1 MRGRHHPDSANE
13 ARRALRSEIRQG
25 RRPGDRPAS
34 APPHSSVSATYLR
47 AQRQAARRR
56 AARRRR
62 RFLVL
67 LVLFTAL
74 LVLVDL
80 VRGGSRTEHEQ
91 AERTR
96 TTGRATPSAAVS
108 TQPSTNPSA
117 EAIQPEASPTASTAV
132 TVPARGSG
140 AFTAAGGTTPVRG
153 STGTLV
159 RYQVKVE
166 RGSGQKP
173 DDFAAAVDATLSD
186 PRGWTAA
193 KKWRFQRVT
202 GGSVDAVIL
211 LATPETTNRICRA
224 GGLDPA
230 GYTSCRTGDQVVIN
244 LARWLLAVPAFK
256 GDLPTYRQY
265 VVNHEMGHQ
274 LGHGHVRCGGRG
286 KPAPVMQQQTLGL
299 QGCTPNAWPYVNGR
313 YLSGQ
318 PTAGQ

>member
-1 MRGRHHPDSANE
+1 M
-13 ARRALRSEIRQG
+13 
-25 RRPGDRPAS
+25 
-34 APPHSSVSATYLR
+34 
-47 AQRQAARRR
+47 
-56 AARRRR
+56 
-62 RFLVL
+62 L